1 MRKLLVATILI
12 PATLLALNA
21 CTDAWVSL
29 SPPKAL
35 AIAEGNQTLAYMT
48 FTAEFDL
55 VWQAVLTTLI
65 ERNEPIGS
73 ANKAQ
78 RLITTTSISVDPSRL
93 EEIAQLPSPN
103 NFTHGGWYTL
113 TLTLTRISA
122 RQTRATI
129 KPFIVASVPEMANVF
144 GGIPVGSKGTLES
157 EIFKTLTEK
166 LRIEHGVNFGVIQGQ
181 VVVSPACPGPT
192 RPGCDTKP
200 LQAQLQLETS
210 DGKIFLKLIR
220 TTQPGR
226 FSVKVAPGTYRIHAL
241 PFKSALLPRPPDDEI
256 VTVQRGQT
264 VTIQVI
270 YDSGLR

>member
-1 MRKLLVATILI
+1 MRKFLVLTILI
-12 PATLLALNA
+12 SATLLVLNA
-21 CTDAWVSL
+21 CTQEWVSL
-29 SPPKAL
+29 PETLKIP
-35 AIAEGNQTLAYMT
+35 EGAQASAHMI

-65 ERNEPIGS
+65 ERNEPIGE

-78 RLITTTSISVDPSRL
+78 RRITTSQVTVEQQRL
-93 EEIAQLPSPN
+93 KEIADLPTPN

-113 TLTLTRISA
+113 TLTVTRISA
-122 RQTRATI
+122 RQTRVTVN
-129 KPFIVASVPEMANVF
+129 PFIVAAVPEVANIL
-144 GGIPVGSKGTLES
+144 GGVPVDSKGTLES

-181 VVVSPACPGPT
+181 VLVSPACPGPT

-200 LQAQLQLETS
+200 LQARLQLETNG
-210 DGKIFLKLIR
+210 GKIFLKLIR
-220 TTQPGR
+220 TTRLGR
-226 FSVKVAPGTYRIHAL
+226 FSVKVVPGTYRIHAL
-241 PFKSALLPRPPDDEI
+241 PFKNAILPRPPDDEI

-264 VTIQVI
+264 ATIQVI